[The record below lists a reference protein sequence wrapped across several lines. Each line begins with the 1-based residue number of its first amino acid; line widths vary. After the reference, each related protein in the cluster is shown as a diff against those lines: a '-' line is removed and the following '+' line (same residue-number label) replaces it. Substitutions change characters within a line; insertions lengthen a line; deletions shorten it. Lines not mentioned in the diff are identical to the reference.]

1 MLQIGSIVDGKYKVL
16 SKIGQGGMSVVYLAL
31 NERANKTWAIKEIRK
46 DGVQDFTT
54 VKQGLIAETNILKS
68 LNHKYLPSI
77 VDVIDDDETF
87 LIVMDY
93 IQGKSLNVILRES
106 MKQEGYPI
114 SVEDTLSWAKQL
126 CDVLYYLHTR
136 PQPIIYR
143 DMKPANVM
151 LKPDGEIS
159 LIDFGTA
166 RVFKTGN
173 SEDTTCLGTPGYAA
187 PEQYGGNGQTRPQT
201 DIYCLGATLHHLI
214 TGRNP
219 AATPFNFPKIT
230 QCRPTLLE
238 ETPKEL
244 RNILLGLEMIID
256 KCTQYE
262 IKDRY
267 QSCAELKYDLEHPED
282 LGIPHR
288 KKLRNKLIAFG
299 GSAAMAVV
307 LGGVSLF
314 GMVMENKT
322 KSSGYEYY
330 ISKAQTASQGETI
343 EQYQKAI
350 ALNPTSEDAYLGML
364 DTMLQDNELSVEED
378 MIISTVLDS
387 KENGR
392 NKENSVYFQA
402 NKSGYVKFS
411 YQLGL
416 AYYYSVGSGG
426 DKSAARGWFKNVTDA
441 DMSSLDMGE
450 EDSEKDAWQ
459 ARAEILGKI
468 SEYRAKV
475 GVANQAGDEEVSYED
490 YWYDMLSLVD
500 DQVAERDNVITE
512 LRLYN
517 EIVYQIFNQT
527 MEFRDAGLSQ
537 ETMRT
542 ALSDI
547 QSKLERMNT
556 GKNRQAEDLKQ
567 EILGSIS
574 AAERNITSA
583 FASNAPAVEDTV
595 KGGES

>member
-106 MKQEGYPI
+106 MEQEGYPI

-330 ISKAQTASQGETI
+330 ISKAQTASQGEAI

-402 NKSGYVKFS
+402 NKSGFVKFS

>member
-16 SKIGQGGMSVVYLAL
+16 SKIGRGGMSVVYLAL

-106 MKQEGYPI
+106 MEQEGYPI

-330 ISKAQTASQGETI
+330 ISKAQTASQGEAI

-450 EDSEKDAWQ
+450 EDSEKDAWK

-547 QSKLERMNT
+547 QRKLERMNT